1 LYDDATAFTTPA
13 APMLIYGNHPQS
25 TFGGCVISQHVGQL
39 RGRIEGFCALHPKL
53 WDFFALLLLKPK
65 SDRISLR
72 EGMVN
77 SQSVNEI
84 DMTSFDLLLVGNNE
98 D

>member
-1 LYDDATAFTTPA
+1 
-13 APMLIYGNHPQS
+13 M
-25 TFGGCVISQHVGQL
+25 SQHVGQL
-39 RGRIEGFCALHPKL
+39 RGRIEGFCAFHLKL

-77 SQSVNEI
+77 SQSTKDL
-84 DMTSFDLLLVGNNE
+84 DMTSFDQLIVGNN
-98 D
+98 

>member
-1 LYDDATAFTTPA
+1 
-13 APMLIYGNHPQS
+13 M
-25 TFGGCVISQHVGQL
+25 SQHIGQL
-39 RGRIEGFCALHPKL
+39 RGRIEGFCALHLKF

-77 SQSVNEI
+77 SLSAKEL
-84 DMTSFDLLLVGNNE
+84 DMTSFDLLLVGNN
-98 D
+98 